1 MTSFVTVRVP
11 AKVNVYLG
19 VGPKEASGFHE
30 LATVFQSVSLYD
42 EVTVAH
48 ADELMIRGTGPLGRS
63 VPEDDSNL
71 AWKAALI
78 FAQRTQNEPTVSITI
93 DKHIPVAAGMAG
105 GSADA
110 AATLL
115 ALDALWGTECSR
127 EELDA
132 MASELGSDVAFMLH
146 GGCALGTGRGE
157 VLTPIMT
164 RGKFN
169 WVFATFKRGLST
181 ADVYAHTD
189 LLRGADFNDEPSLP
203 TSVLHALGQAD
214 PRELGPLLSNDLQ
227 AAALSLRPALNEVLV
242 YGRESGALGAVVS
255 GSGPTCAFLVADEE
269 SAIDVSS
276 ALKLSGLVDDV
287 VSAYGP
293 VHGPRVVAFSGI

>member
-1 MTSFVTVRVP
+1 MTSFVTVRIP

-19 VGPKEASGFHE
+19 VGPKQVNGFHE

-42 EVTVAH
+42 EVTVTTSA
-48 ADELMIRGTGPLGRS
+48 ELTIRGAGPLGS
-63 VPEDDSNL
+63 LVPLDESNL
-71 AWKAALI
+71 AWQAAQL
-78 FAQRTQNEPTVSITI
+78 FAERTQNQPKVLITI
-93 DKHIPVAAGMAG
+93 DKSIPVAAGMAG

-115 ALDALWGTECSR
+115 ALDALWDTNCSR
-127 EELDA
+127 EELDS
-132 MASELGSDVAFMLH
+132 MASELGSDVVFMLH

-164 RGKFN
+164 RGTFN

-189 LLRGADFNDEPSLP
+189 LMRGAEFSIQP
-203 TSVLHALGQAD
+203 TVPTAVLHALGQAD
-214 PRELGPLLSNDLQ
+214 PRELGPLLVNDLQ
-227 AAALSLRPALNEVLV
+227 PAAVSLRPALDEVLI

-255 GSGPTCAFLVADEE
+255 GSGPTCAFLVADEQ
-269 SAIDVSS
+269 AAADVVS
-276 ALKLSGLVDDV
+276 ALKMSGLVDDAV
-287 VSAYGP
+287 CAHGP